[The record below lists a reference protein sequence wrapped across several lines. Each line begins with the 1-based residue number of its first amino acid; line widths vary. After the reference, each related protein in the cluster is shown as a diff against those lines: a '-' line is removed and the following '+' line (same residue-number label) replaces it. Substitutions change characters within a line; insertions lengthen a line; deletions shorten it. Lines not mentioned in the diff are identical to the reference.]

1 MAESKLNKR
10 LLAIALM
17 GVATLMIAIVILTQ
31 FNVHLYSPS
40 KTQPTNNPTAT
51 PTATPN
57 LNSAIPDNG
66 QRISVNLTA
75 LNTAHLP
82 IQWDPIY
89 FVNVT
94 NKGDSSLTVVSI
106 ICTAIDDQTN
116 FTYWSGNQD
125 IAPNITNDFSA
136 NSSYYAG
143 WPMND
148 IFVYYQH
155 SGQLFVYSLAHPP
168 LPTYSPAS
176 TP

>member
-1 MAESKLNKR
+1 MAEIRLNKG
-10 LLAIALM
+10 LVAVALIA
-17 GVATLMIAIVILTQ
+17 VASLIIAIVALSEVNIQ
-31 FNVHLYSPS
+31 LYP
-40 KTQPTNNPTAT
+40 KTTTQPTPTIT
-51 PTATPN
+51 PTPTPN
-57 LNSAIPDNG
+57 VTSAIPDNG

-89 FVNVT
+89 FIHVT
-94 NKGDSSLTVVSI
+94 NNGDSSLTVVSI

-125 IAPNITNDFSA
+125 IAPNTTRDFSA
-136 NSSYYAG
+136 NSTYYAG

-148 IFVYYQH
+148 IYVYYQL